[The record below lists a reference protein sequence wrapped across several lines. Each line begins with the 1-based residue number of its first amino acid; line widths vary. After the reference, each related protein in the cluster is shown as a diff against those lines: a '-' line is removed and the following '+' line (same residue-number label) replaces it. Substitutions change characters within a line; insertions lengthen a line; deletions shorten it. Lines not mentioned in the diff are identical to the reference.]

1 LPENYKLLS
10 ELVDEKTQTRPIP
23 SRVDYRFFN
32 YCSTCAI
39 KYSKE
44 ILRCKE
50 CNQKVRT
57 KPWHR
62 SKLIVWKRI

>member
-1 LPENYKLLS
+1 MPENYKLLS

-62 SKLIVWKRI
+62 SKLNVWKRI

>member
-1 LPENYKLLS
+1 LPKNNKTIS
-10 ELVDEKTQTRPIP
+10 ELVDADRTRPIP
-23 SRVDYRFFN
+23 GMIDYKFFN

-62 SKLIVWKRI
+62 SKLINWKRI

>member
-1 LPENYKLLS
+1 MS
-10 ELVDEKTQTRPIP
+10 ELANGNNKLKPIP
-23 SRVDYRFFN
+23 TRLFN
-32 YCSTCAI
+32 YCSICGL

-44 ILRCKE
+44 ILRCQE

-62 SKLIVWKRI
+62 QRQLIGRDSKM

>member
-1 LPENYKLLS
+1 MPENYKLSS
-10 ELVDEKTQTRPIP
+10 ELVDEKTRVRPIP

-50 CNQKVRT
+50 CNQKIRT

>member
-1 LPENYKLLS
+1 MPENYKLSS
-10 ELVDEKTQTRPIP
+10 ELVDEKTRVRPIP

-44 ILRCKE
+44 ILRYKE
-50 CNQKVRT
+50 CNQKIRT